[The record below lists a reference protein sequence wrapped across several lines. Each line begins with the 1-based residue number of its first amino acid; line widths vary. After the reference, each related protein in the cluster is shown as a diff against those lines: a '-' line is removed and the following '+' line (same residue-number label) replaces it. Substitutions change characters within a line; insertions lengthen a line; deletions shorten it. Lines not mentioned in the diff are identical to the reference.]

1 MQVMAKDVS
10 SRISPRGSVETKEIA
25 ALEVLYSPKFPKHG
39 GFWNR
44 YFQFFISSHLMSEV
58 QAVCLSWT
66 LLKLLTRAKIIFH
79 WQVLNHRHRLTAA
92 SDFASLR
99 KGRCF

>member
-1 MQVMAKDVS
+1 MKISLLSSSLLHNSMQVMAKDVS

-58 QAVCLSWT
+58 QAVCHGH
-66 LLKLLTRAKIIFH
+66 F
-79 WQVLNHRHRLTAA
+79 
-92 SDFASLR
+92 
-99 KGRCF
+99 